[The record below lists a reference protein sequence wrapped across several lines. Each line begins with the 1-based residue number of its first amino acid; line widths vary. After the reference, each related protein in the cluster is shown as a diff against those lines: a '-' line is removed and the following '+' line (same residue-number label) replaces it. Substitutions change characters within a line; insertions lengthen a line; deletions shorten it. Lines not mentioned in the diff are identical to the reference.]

1 MLPDLTPLELG
12 RLRMSV
18 GYGTHKK
25 GRPLSP
31 IEVGLHLRR
40 ACDAGMSLID
50 CANEI
55 QLNGTGHIGR
65 FLRILKL
72 PNDLQHLI
80 NWGSG
85 KDFIGFSSAVELVR
99 LQNPDDQRM
108 LARSILTNRLNKS
121 EVRQIVQLRMRT
133 VRSISDCVTEIIGM
147 RTLIEKR
154 YIFIGSL
161 NDQIIKDALIKLTQI
176 ERDSILDS
184 CNKRL
189 GLQDVSGRL
198 GKQLFTLV
206 GGSRFNESMRDIGK
220 ENIESQLQTL
230 IAKALVDA

>member
-1 MLPDLTPLELG
+1 MLPVLTPLELG

-18 GYGTHKK
+18 GYGMHKK

-40 ACDAGMSLID
+40 ACDAGMSLTD

-72 PNDLQHLI
+72 PLDLQHLI

-99 LQNPDDQRM
+99 LQNPDDQRI
-108 LARSILTNRLNKS
+108 LARSILTNGLTKN
-121 EVRQIVQLRMRT
+121 EVRQIVQLRIRT
-133 VRSISDCVTEIIGM
+133 DRTISDCVTEILGM

-154 YIFIGSL
+154 FIFIGSL
-161 NDQIIKDALIKLTQI
+161 NDQIIMDELFMLTQI

-184 CNKRL
+184 CIKRL
-189 GLQDVSGRL
+189 GLQEVSGRL

-230 IAKALVDA
+230 IAKAVEDA